1 MRTWCSCMS
10 AALQSA
16 FIVIPKIPQTHH
28 VCRDSARAW
37 RKQMRAASQNSER
50 SCNRSQ
56 KDCRPTTY
64 KKRHRCLSIL
74 VRQRCFTQPA
84 CGCAFFCE
92 ALFFKCRNNRAV
104 SAPALQSK
112 APSRLAKAFQFFKAS
127 AFVPD
132 VICQGT
138 PAKKRDKE
146 NGERKVLNKW
156 KFPFPRSLSKKM

>member
-1 MRTWCSCMS
+1 MYVGILRVHDASRCAPLRKILKAPVTAPKKI
-10 AALQSA
+10 AAPL
-16 FIVIPKIPQTHH
+16 
-28 VCRDSARAW
+28 
-37 RKQMRAASQNSER
+37 
-50 SCNRSQ
+50 
-56 KDCRPTTY
+56 PT
-64 KKRHRCLSIL
+64 KKHRCLLIS

-84 CGCAFFCE
+84 CGCAASFGE
-92 ALFFKCRNNRAV
+92 TLLFKCRNNRAV

-146 NGERKVLNKW
+146 KGERKGRKKREKEKW
-156 KFPFPRSLSKKM
+156 